1 MSESRELQP
10 TQQLSPTLQ
19 RRMTLVR
26 ETYGDRGKFLSTFNP
41 STQLIAAK
49 NTDRAFFG
57 NAPSLGLLKKA
68 YGDNMPV
75 MFLLPQI
82 YDLCEFTSAKKM
94 SIEQATCLSEIIAN
108 EYGYLKASEL
118 LLFFYRMKAGHYGKF
133 YGSVDPMAV
142 MVALGEFMKE
152 REQAY
157 SKRSSEERQRERDE
171 MSKNAITLEEYC
183 RSRGVKSFEELL
195 NNEKEDKS
203 ESEA

>member
-1 MSESRELQP
+1 MDKSKELQP

-19 RRMTLVR
+19 RRTMLVR
-26 ETYGDRGKFLSTFNP
+26 AAYGDRGEFLSTFNP

-57 NAPSLGLLKKA
+57 NAPTLGLLKKT

-94 SIEQATCLSEIIAN
+94 SDGQATYLSEIIAN

-118 LLFFYRMKAGHYGKF
+118 LLFFYRLKAGHYGKF

-142 MVALGEFMKE
+142 MVALSEFLKE

-157 SKRSSEERQRERDE
+157 ARHESEERQRERE
-171 MSKNAITLEEYC
+171 EWSKNTITLEEYC
-183 RSRGVKSFEELL
+183 KRRGVKSFKELL
-195 NNEKEDKS
+195 KNEKEDKS
-203 ESEA
+203 EGEA

>member
-1 MSESRELQP
+1 
-10 TQQLSPTLQ
+10 
-19 RRMTLVR
+19 MTLVR
-26 ETYGDRGKFLSTFNP
+26 ETYGDRGNFLSTFNP
-41 STQLIAAK
+41 SSQLIAAK

-57 NAPSLGLLKKA
+57 NAPTLGLLKKA

-157 SKRSSEERQRERDE
+157 SKRGSEERQRERDE
-171 MSKNAITLEEYC
+171 TYKNAISLDEYC
-183 RSRGVKSFEELL
+183 KSRGVKSFEELL
-195 NNEKEDKS
+195 KDEEEDKPKG
-203 ESEA
+203 EA